1 MYLREK
7 VLDEFHSDESYR
19 TVGHS
24 SMVMIQQY
32 MLGKLSLN
40 RNTYNKVIC

>member
-19 TVGHS
+19 AAGH
-24 SMVMIQQY
+24 
-32 MLGKLSLN
+32 GLN
-40 RNTYNKVIC
+40 VNDSTIYVR